1 MIVYGPGNE
10 GTWYIA
16 NPDDVETIVKE
27 HLVEGNTV
35 DSLVNDG
42 MKINL
47 DS

>member
-27 HLVEGNTV
+27 HLVEGKPV
-35 DSLVNDG
+35 EGLVNNG